1 LLNSVYPTLVGEIA
15 RRGIK
20 KTVIAERLG
29 ISERTFYN
37 KLAGNAQFTWP
48 EVCKI
53 NSYFFPDMAPNDLF
67 ARCDGGR

>member
-1 LLNSVYPTLVGEIA
+1 MRSSIE
-15 RRGIK
+15 
-20 KTVIAERLG
+20 AERARLG
-29 ISERTFYN
+29 MTKGAMSS
-37 KLAGNAQFTWP
+37 AQFTWP